1 MTTCPHCTNAA
12 AVARLEEEV
21 AQLYAALRS
30 ATKDNL
36 EMRKRLQAWADDFL
50 PVERLVNQTDGA
62 CGDGVRHQQAAQQPN
77 KPKWQH

>member
-21 AQLYAALRS
+21 SQLYAALRS

-50 PVERLVNQTDGA
+50 PGEPAPTGRV
-62 CGDGVRHQQAAQQPN
+62 VRRPVGSQ
-77 KPKWQH
+77 